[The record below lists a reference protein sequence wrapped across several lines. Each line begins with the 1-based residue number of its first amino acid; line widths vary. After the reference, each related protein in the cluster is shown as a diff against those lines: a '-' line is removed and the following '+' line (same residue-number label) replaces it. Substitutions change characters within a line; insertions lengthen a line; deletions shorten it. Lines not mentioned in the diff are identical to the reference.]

1 MQSGPVRSVIP
12 FTPGSR
18 RAPGRLEIRAV
29 QKLDD
34 RRPAVGATGV
44 RAVALVRMERIS
56 KRSSLTLV
64 LTAVLLIGLET
75 LAYLKGGPFLW
86 VAARLWAL
94 MGLGFLVLAILE
106 IARSVAGA
114 VRERSMVSL
123 VMVLLVGLTTLW
135 GIGGVDHVQLQHEAP
150 QEVTRG
156 LNALGTPSWSYTE
169 ARHLGYPDRQYLIVA
184 VPSLVFGR
192 GLLALRLG
200 FALAFFL
207 GVLLFWSGSRALWE
221 EYPRGHEA
229 AALAAL
235 AVVAFPYAVKH
246 LHWYEQTTLPLAF
259 TLAATGWLMIT
270 LSRPSVVN
278 WLGVAWIGA
287 LLGTSYTPALGSW
300 GLLLVVLLW
309 LSGRAWRNG
318 EPSTG
323 LNLLV
328 VAIVVTGFGALSF
341 LTRTDLVREHGDV
354 VRPDPIESIIE
365 AFSIFF
371 LSSPTAFFPVV
382 LILPMLTILVLG
394 LVGRLGLPGLAVS
407 WWTVGIVVTGI
418 GFAGYAVSGPDF
430 AMHRAQVVIPPLLLL
445 AGWPI
450 LHLKAARSTTRLA
463 RFGFVAVG
471 LVVIGQTLWTVM
483 ESYRRYRPM
492 LRELVYSELLDRAA
506 RCGLEGGDPVVVLIL
521 SQRNEFLNSGDFLR
535 YFFPGHIT
543 VRTLERF
550 STLESEA
557 DLVFLIAGPEVDPNQ
572 VPAVIDPASTTTI
585 AIDNPYDPHEVLIW
599 TGNLSGI

>member
-1 MQSGPVRSVIP
+1 M
-12 FTPGSR
+12 
-18 RAPGRLEIRAV
+18 
-29 QKLDD
+29 
-34 RRPAVGATGV
+34 
-44 RAVALVRMERIS
+44 
-56 KRSSLTLV
+56 RSSLTLV
-64 LTAVLLIGLET
+64 VTAVLLVGLET

-86 VAARLWAL
+86 FAARLWAL
-94 MGLGFLVLAILE
+94 MGLGFLILAIPE

-114 VRERSMVSL
+114 VRERSVVSL
-123 VMVLLVGLTTLW
+123 VMVMLVGFTTLW

-156 LNALGTPSWSYTE
+156 LNDLEFPDWSYTG

-184 VPSLVFGR
+184 APSLVVGR
-192 GLLALRLG
+192 GLLGLRLG

-207 GVLLFWSGSRALWE
+207 GALLFWSGARALWD
-221 EYPRGHEA
+221 EYPRGHGA

-259 TLAATGWLMIT
+259 TMAATGWLMIT
-270 LSRPSVVN
+270 LRRPSVVN

-287 LLGTSYTPALGSW
+287 LLGTSYTPALGPW
-300 GLLLVVLLW
+300 GLLLVVLLC
-309 LSGRAWRNG
+309 LSGSAWRNG

-323 LNLLV
+323 LNRLAVAVV
-328 VAIVVTGFGALSF
+328 VAGFGALSF

-354 VRPDPIESIIE
+354 VRPDPIESILE

-382 LILPMLTILVLG
+382 LILPMLTVLVLG

-407 WWTVGIVVTGI
+407 WWTVGIVVAGI
-418 GFAGYAVSGPDF
+418 GLAGYAVSGPDF
-430 AMHRAQVVIPPLLLL
+430 GMHRAQVVIPPLLLL
-445 AGWPI
+445 AGWSI
-450 LHLKAARSTTRLA
+450 LRLKAAGSPTRLA
-463 RFGFVAVG
+463 RVGFVVVG
-471 LVVIGQTLWTVM
+471 LVITGQAVWTVL

-506 RCGLEGGDPVVVLIL
+506 LCGLEGEDPVVVLIL
-521 SQRNEFLNSGDFLR
+521 SQRNEFLNTGDFLR
-535 YFFPGHIT
+535 YFLPGHVT

-550 STLESEA
+550 AALESEA
-557 DLVFLIAGPEVDPNQ
+557 DLVFLIADPEVDPSQ
-572 VPAVIDPASTTTI
+572 VPAVIDPASMTTI
-585 AIDNPYDPHEVLIW
+585 SIVNPYDPHEVFIW
-599 TGNLSGI
+599 TGTLPGI